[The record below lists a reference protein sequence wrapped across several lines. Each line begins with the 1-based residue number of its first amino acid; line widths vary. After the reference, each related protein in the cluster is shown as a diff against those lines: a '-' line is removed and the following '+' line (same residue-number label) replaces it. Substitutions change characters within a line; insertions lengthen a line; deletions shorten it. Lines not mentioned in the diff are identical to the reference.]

1 MKNYQHYLSPRHAL
15 AYFQPTLFR
24 KTLKEFTAHTNVSL
38 DEMKLWNEKGW
49 LSFDPY
55 LIDEFDE
62 RERMEVL
69 FIKALA
75 HFGLSCAKIDNLLF
89 GLKKPFCYDPEE
101 TFFSFAKGSWIT
113 LPKEPDRDERA
124 KESMKAFTRN
134 EIWDELEDDLLNK
147 RGCYN
152 A

>member
-1 MKNYQHYLSPRHAL
+1 MKNYQQYLSPRYSL
-15 AYFQPTLFR
+15 AFFQPTLFR
-24 KTLKEFTAHTNVSL
+24 MTLEEFTANTNVSV

-49 LSFDPY
+49 LSFNPCMIEDY
-55 LIDEFDE
+55 DE

-75 HFGLSCAKIDNLLF
+75 HSGLSYAMINNLLL

-113 LPKEPDRDERA
+113 LPKKSDWDERVQKGIDA
-124 KESMKAFTRN
+124 LTRN
-134 EIWDELEDDLLNK
+134 IIWDELEADLLNH
-147 RGCYN
+147 
-152 A
+152 